1 MFKQK
6 RVALASDAPFQFR
19 SPSLHPLHKAVL
31 AGLLVFALLLATLY
45 MSAHFGF
52 SGVQSV
58 MDDLLGGIIA
68 GLCVYVYEKNRL
80 NSLREKLRTIDL
92 MNHHIR
98 NALQPLMFLEFESN
112 KEAHV
117 RAIGECVTRIEFAL
131 REVLPGHST
140 EAFAELGSGVPEVAK
155 RES

>member
-1 MFKQK
+1 MFIRK
-6 RVALASDAPFQFR
+6 RVPFAGDTLFR
-19 SPSLHPLHKAVL
+19 SPVLQPLHKGVL

-58 MDDLLGGIIA
+58 IDDLLGGIIA

-80 NSLREKLRTIDL
+80 NSLREKLLTIDL

-117 RAIGECVTRIEFAL
+117 RTIGECVTRIEFAL

-140 EAFAELGSGVPEVAK
+140 EAFAEFGTAK
-155 RES
+155 PQPARRNT